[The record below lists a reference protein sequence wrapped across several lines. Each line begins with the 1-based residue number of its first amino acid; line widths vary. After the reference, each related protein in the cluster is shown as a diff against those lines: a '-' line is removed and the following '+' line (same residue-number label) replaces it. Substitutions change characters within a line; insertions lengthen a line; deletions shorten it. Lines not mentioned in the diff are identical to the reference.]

1 MTVVVAAGN
10 SGPNSET
17 IMSPGNSSSVIT
29 VGAINDRN
37 ARASNDYPIA
47 PFSSRGPTKE
57 GLEKPDLV
65 APGVNI
71 NSLSNT
77 NLSGY
82 KSLSGTSMATPM
94 VSGSLAVLLSKDNN
108 LNTDQLRTKI
118 LECCTNLDKNIEEQ
132 GVGLVDIG
140 KLFEKT
146 KTYRRRPFNK
156 PASNPIEIID
166 NKGDKNYKP
175 SAASNSTNAVFIIL
189 LILLFLRV

>member
-1 MTVVVAAGN
+1 
-10 SGPNSET
+10 
-17 IMSPGNSSSVIT
+17 MSPGNSSSVIT

-108 LNTDQLRTKI
+108 LSTDQLRIRI
-118 LECCTNLDKNIEEQ
+118 LDCCTDLDKNVEEQ

-146 KTYRRRPFNK
+146 KTSRRRPFNRPVNK
-156 PASNPIEIID
+156 PDNNPIEVID
-166 NKGDKNYKP
+166 NKGDKNDKP